1 VHDELNLAGGVL
13 VLIAAIGNCGR
24 LSLAVYGASDA
35 PGAGAPIGHP
45 VSRITQPG
53 LHFKWP
59 FIEDVI
65 YIDNRILDIESPA
78 QEVIASDQK
87 RLVVDAF
94 ARTKLPM
101 RCCSIKP
108 SGRSRAAMR
117 GF

>member
-1 VHDELNLAGGVL
+1 VGAYLSLFTVHQTRQAL
-13 VLIAAIGNCGR
+13 VLQLGN
-24 LSLAVYGASDA
+24 
-35 PGAGAPIGHP
+35 P

-87 RLVVDAF
+87 RLVVDASHV
-94 ARTKLPM
+94 TKLPIALL
-101 RCCSIKP
+101 SIKP